1 MKCFRRSWEAV
12 LLGGIL
18 YGDILVLKFGS
29 LLVLYAVNSI
39 GMIKLKLR
47 LPGSVLGCWAGV
59 VAVFLCLLE
68 CIEIMQLMVLLV
80 DSVDSDELQWPES
93 FGLLSS

>member
-1 MKCFRRSWEAV
+1 M
-12 LLGGIL
+12 
-18 YGDILVLKFGS
+18 
-29 LLVLYAVNSI
+29 
-39 GMIKLKLR
+39 
-47 LPGSVLGCWAGV
+47 CWAAG